1 MEMVRGLLVDVD
13 VARPGRDEGD
23 AVRDVRSGEWDDAFV
38 DRLRPGLVAPE
49 ADKGEKL
56 VLTMPG
62 SISVTRRGWPGS
74 PILRTSMRA
83 RVVEHPAELGP
94 GLDGDHGLGVA
105 SRQTAAFRP
114 RHGDA
119 DRGDG

>member
-49 ADKGEKL
+49 ADKGE
-56 VLTMPG
+56 V
-62 SISVTRRGWPGS
+62 
-74 PILRTSMRA
+74 
-83 RVVEHPAELGP
+83 GP
-94 GLDGDHGLGVA
+94 SSSCPPPCFPLFSG
-105 SRQTAAFRP
+105 
-114 RHGDA
+114 
-119 DRGDG
+119 

>member
-62 SISVTRRGWPGS
+62 SISVTRTGWPGS

-83 RVVEHPAELGP
+83 RGGP
-94 GLDGDHGLGVA
+94 QCGPVSCLRAHVHHHVSHCSWSA
-105 SRQTAAFRP
+105 
-114 RHGDA
+114 
-119 DRGDG
+119 